1 MLQVLAA
8 LGTVYFEHVLPDIIR
23 NCSHQRAS
31 VRDGYLTLFKVN
43 TSLYDSLLI
52 SEVFAYRLS
61 VIVTFLWEFIAVFAK
76 VTGHPISELFAT
88 GSSCYIRWYMC
99 YHLGIFLMLCI
110 LSWHS
115 FFRGFLAPFF

>member
-1 MLQVLAA
+1 M
-8 LGTVYFEHVLPDIIR
+8 YFEHVLPDIIR

-76 VTGHPISELFAT
+76 VIGHPISELFAT

-115 FFRGFLAPFF
+115 FFKVFGAIFLI